1 MRRWIRTKPSK
12 RRPPPMRMETTS
24 LERPLTRISKGAQ
37 MKSLHTFRIVLG
49 SALLWSTGFVMA
61 GVNRAQQITE
71 SLYSET
77 KWRMIGP
84 FRAGKVNAVAGVPG
98 NAGVYYFGA
107 DGGGVWKTTDGG
119 TVWKPIFDNEP
130 AAPIGALAL
139 APSNPNIIY
148 AGTGVNGIY
157 SDIGSGNGIYKSTD
171 AGETWQH
178 SGLQDTR
185 HIARILIDPRN
196 PDLVLVAAIGHAFG
210 PNEERGVFRS
220 TDGGRTWKKV
230 LFKDKVTG
238 AVDLCFEPGN
248 PRVVY
253 ATMWQGIRK
262 PGQKGTAYGPG
273 SGLYKSSDE
282 GLTWV
287 PITGPGLPETDW
299 GRSGVAVAPGTRG
312 QRVYLILEA
321 KEKNGGLYRSDDG
334 GASWKKITEDR
345 RITGFWYMSE
355 IFVDPKNPDVLYV
368 PSQNLYRSND
378 GGHNFTAIK
387 GAPGGDDYHTIWIDP
402 TNSQRIMLGVDQGA
416 TISLN
421 GGESWSTWYNQ
432 PTGQFYRVATDHR
445 FPYWVYGP
453 QQDSGTAGIASRG
466 NNGQITERDWFPV
479 GPGESGYTI
488 PDPLDADV
496 VYNAGPGGSVVR
508 LSKTTGQVR
517 DISPAPVSFESKYRF
532 NWTIPMAFSPQ
543 DPHLLYLGTQ
553 FLLKTNNE
561 GTSWDAV
568 SGDLTRV
575 RPDEKDSK
583 QARGTILTIAPSEV
597 KEGVIWVGTDDGNIQ
612 LTKDAGRSWQNV
624 TPPNVSEWSMV
635 SIVEASH
642 FDVGTAYAA
651 VNRNNH
657 DDLKPH
663 IFRTRDF
670 GQTWQEIVQGIRET
684 DFVRTVREDPARKG
698 LLYVGTETGVY
709 VSLDGGEHWQSLRL
723 NMPVV
728 AIHDLAI
735 KQDDLVAAT
744 YGRAFWIL
752 DDVTPL
758 RQLDG
763 RGTAAGTRLFAPR
776 TAIRVRRDENQDTPL
791 PPEIPAGKNPPDGA
805 ILNYFLPANSAGHI
819 QLEIYDADEK
829 LVRSFSSAATP
840 REPEETPFVAEY
852 WIEHPQALSKAAGM
866 HRFVW
871 NLRYADPRAMHPQS
885 PYDYPI
891 AAIVGST
898 PLPPQGPLVLP
909 GRYEVRLKAGGQVL
923 RQALEVKMD
932 PRVPAARNELDSSLE
947 LQLRISALLGKNFD
961 GYQQAKQL
969 RARLAELMKRPKE
982 DPIAVAASTLDA
994 KVASLQGEATPIL
1007 EALKTTTFMA
1017 VNDTLTAL
1025 MALVD
1030 GADFAPSE
1038 ESFAAY
1044 RRICKGSNEALAAW
1058 QELKN
1063 KDAAALST
1071 LLGRSN
1077 LTALPNA
1084 PNLADDE
1091 ACGN

>member
-1 MRRWIRTKPSK
+1 
-12 RRPPPMRMETTS
+12 
-24 LERPLTRISKGAQ
+24 
-37 MKSLHTFRIVLG
+37 
-49 SALLWSTGFVMA
+49 
-61 GVNRAQQITE
+61 
-71 SLYSET
+71 
-77 KWRMIGP
+77 
-84 FRAGKVNAVAGVPG
+84 
-98 NAGVYYFGA
+98 
-107 DGGGVWKTTDGG
+107 
-119 TVWKPIFDNEP
+119 
-130 AAPIGALAL
+130 
-139 APSNPNIIY
+139 
-148 AGTGVNGIY
+148 
-157 SDIGSGNGIYKSTD
+157 
-171 AGETWQH
+171 
-178 SGLQDTR
+178 
-185 HIARILIDPRN
+185 
-196 PDLVLVAAIGHAFG
+196 
-210 PNEERGVFRS
+210 
-220 TDGGRTWKKV
+220 
-230 LFKDKVTG
+230 
-238 AVDLCFEPGN
+238 
-248 PRVVY
+248 
-253 ATMWQGIRK
+253 
-262 PGQKGTAYGPG
+262 
-273 SGLYKSSDE
+273 
-282 GLTWV
+282 
-287 PITGPGLPETDW
+287 
-299 GRSGVAVAPGTRG
+299 
-312 QRVYLILEA
+312 
-321 KEKNGGLYRSDDG
+321 
-334 GASWKKITEDR
+334 
-345 RITGFWYMSE
+345 
-355 IFVDPKNPDVLYV
+355 
-368 PSQNLYRSND
+368 
-378 GGHNFTAIK
+378 
-387 GAPGGDDYHTIWIDP
+387 
-402 TNSQRIMLGVDQGA
+402 
-416 TISLN
+416 
-421 GGESWSTWYNQ
+421 
-432 PTGQFYRVATDHR
+432 
-445 FPYWVYGP
+445 
-453 QQDSGTAGIASRG
+453 
-466 NNGQITERDWFPV
+466 
-479 GPGESGYTI
+479 
-488 PDPLDADV
+488 
-496 VYNAGPGGSVVR
+496 
-508 LSKTTGQVR
+508 VR

-657 DDLKPH
+657 DDLLPH

-698 LLYVGTETGVY
+698 LLCVGTERGVY
-709 VSLDGGEHWQSLRL
+709 VSFDGGEHWQSLRL
-723 NMPVV
+723 NMPAV

-735 KQDDLVAAT
+735 EQDDLVAAT
-744 YGRAFWIL
+744 YGRGFWIL

-758 RQLDG
+758 RQLDSRMASSG
-763 RGTAAGTRLFAPR
+763 AHLFSPR

-791 PPEIPAGKNPPDGA
+791 PPEVPAGKNPPDGA
-805 ILNYFLPANSAGHI
+805 ILNYVLPTNSAGDI

-829 LVRSFSSAATP
+829 LVRSFSSAAAP
-840 REPEETPFVAEY
+840 KEPEETPFVAEY

-885 PYDYPI
+885 PYNYPI

-909 GRYEVRLKAGGQVL
+909 GKYEVRLKVGGQVL

-932 PRVPAARNELDSSLE
+932 PRVPAARNELESSLE
-947 LQLRISALLGKNFD
+947 LQLKISALLGKNFD

-969 RARLAELMKRPKE
+969 RGRLAELIKRPKE

-994 KVASLQGEATPIL
+994 KVAALQGEATPIL
-1007 EALKTTTFMA
+1007 EAPKTTSFMA

-1044 RRICKGSNEALAAW
+1044 RRICKGENEALAAW
-1058 QELKN
+1058 QDLKN
-1063 KDAAALST
+1063 KDVGALNT
-1071 LLGRSN
+1071 LLAKN
-1077 LTALPNA
+1077 
-1084 PNLADDE
+1084 NLATVAE
-1091 ACGN
+1091 GPELAAESACGN

>member
-1 MRRWIRTKPSK
+1 
-12 RRPPPMRMETTS
+12 
-24 LERPLTRISKGAQ
+24 
-37 MKSLHTFRIVLG
+37 MKCSPTLRFVLG
-49 SALLWSTGFVMA
+49 SALLLSTAFVMA
-61 GVNRAQQITE
+61 GIGRAQQIPE
-71 SLYSET
+71 SLYSEM

-98 NAGVYYFGA
+98 NPGVYYFGA

-119 TVWKPIFDNEP
+119 AVWKPIFDKEP
-130 AAPIGALAL
+130 VASIGALAL
-139 APSNPNIIY
+139 APSNPSIIY
-148 AGTGVNGIY
+148 VGTGVNTIFADSSYG
-157 SDIGSGNGIYKSTD
+157 DGIYKSIDGGANWQPVGLND
-171 AGETWQH
+171 A
-178 SGLQDTR
+178 R
-185 HIARILIDPRN
+185 HIGRILIDPRN
-196 PDLVLVAAIGHAFG
+196 PDVVLVAAMGHSSG

-220 TDGGRTWKKV
+220 ADGGRSWKKV
-230 LFKDKVTG
+230 LYKDNVTA

-253 ATMWQGIRK
+253 ATLWHGVRK
-262 PGQKGTAYGPG
+262 PGQKGTSFEPG
-273 SGLYKSSDE
+273 SGLYKSIDE
-282 GLTWV
+282 GLTWTQ
-287 PITGPGLPETDW
+287 ITGHGLPEGDW
-299 GRSGVAVAPGTRG
+299 GRAGVAVAPENRG
-312 QRVYLILEA
+312 QRVYVIVEA
-321 KEKNGGLYRSDDG
+321 KDKKGGLYRSDDA
-334 GASWKKITEDR
+334 GATWKKATEDQ
-345 RITGFWYMSE
+345 RITGYWYMSE
-355 IFVDPKNPDVLYV
+355 IFVDPKNADIVYL

-378 GGHNFTAIK
+378 GGHTFTAIK
-387 GAPGGDDYHTIWIDP
+387 GAPGGDDYHTVWIDP

-421 GGESWSTWYNQ
+421 GGESWTTWYNQ
-432 PTGQFYRVATDHR
+432 PTGEFYRVATDHR

-453 QQDSGTAGIASRG
+453 QQDSGTAGIISRG

-553 FLLKTNNE
+553 FLLKTSNG
-561 GTSWDAV
+561 GTSWDAM
-568 SGDLTRV
+568 SADLTRV

-612 LTKDAGRSWQNV
+612 LTKDSGRVWQNV
-624 TPPNVSEWSMV
+624 TPPNVSEWSTV

-642 FDVGTAYAA
+642 FDAGTAYAA

-657 DDLKPH
+657 DDLHPH

-670 GQTWQEIVQGIRET
+670 GQTWQETTRGIREI
-684 DFVRTVREDPARKG
+684 DFARTVREDPVRKG
-698 LLYVGTETGVY
+698 LLYAGTETGVY
-709 VSLDGGEHWQSLRL
+709 VSFDDGEHWQPLRL

-728 AIHDLAI
+728 AIHDLAVE
-735 KQDDLVAAT
+735 QDDLVAAT
-744 YGRAFWIL
+744 YGRSFWIL
-752 DDVTPL
+752 DDLSPL
-758 RQLDG
+758 RQMDARTVPTG
-763 RGTAAGTRLFAPR
+763 AHLFTPR

-791 PPEIPAGKNPPDGA
+791 PPEVPAGKNPPDGA
-805 ILNYFLPANSAGHI
+805 ILNYVLPANASGEI
-819 QLEIYDADEK
+819 QLGIYDAEEK
-829 LVRSFSSAATP
+829 LVQSFSSAAALK
-840 REPEETPFVAEY
+840 EPEETPFVAQY
-852 WIEHPQALSKAAGM
+852 WIGHQQALSKSAGM

-885 PYDYPI
+885 PYNYPI

-898 PLPPQGPLVLP
+898 PLPPEGPLVLP
-909 GRYEVRLKAGGQVL
+909 GKYEVRLKAGGQVL
-923 RQALEVKMD
+923 RQPLEVKMD
-932 PRVPAARNELDSSLE
+932 PRVTVARNEWQSSLE
-947 LQLRISALLGKNFD
+947 LQLRISALLERNFD
-961 GYQQAKQL
+961 GYQQTKQL
-969 RARLAELMKRPKE
+969 RVGLAELMKRPKE
-982 DPIAVAASTLDA
+982 DPVAMAASALDG
-994 KVASLQGEATPIL
+994 KVAVLDGEATPIL
-1007 EALKTTTFMA
+1007 ETPKSASFMA

-1063 KDAAALST
+1063 KDVAALNA
-1071 LLGRSN
+1071 LLGKSN
-1077 LTALPNA
+1077 LTALPEV
-1084 PNLADDE
+1084 PNLGAE
-1091 ACGN
+1091 TACGN

>member
-1 MRRWIRTKPSK
+1 
-12 RRPPPMRMETTS
+12 
-24 LERPLTRISKGAQ
+24 
-37 MKSLHTFRIVLG
+37 MKSLRALRVVVG
-49 SALLWSTGFVMA
+49 SAILWFTGFVMA
-61 GVNRAQQITE
+61 ENTCAQQIPE
-71 SLYSET
+71 SLYSEMR
-77 KWRMIGP
+77 WRMIGP

-98 NAGVYYFGA
+98 NPAVYYFAA

-119 TVWKPIFDNEP
+119 AVWKPIFDKEP
-130 AAPIGALAL
+130 VGSIGAMAL

-148 AGTGVNGIY
+148 VGTGVNTIFADSSYG
-157 SDIGSGNGIYKSTD
+157 DGVYKSLD
-171 AGETWQH
+171 GGENWQH
-178 SGLQDTR
+178 AGLEDTR
-185 HIARILIDPRN
+185 HIGRILVDPHN
-196 PDLVLVAAIGHAFG
+196 PDIVLVAAMGHSSG

-220 TDGGRTWKKV
+220 ADGGRSWKKV
-230 LFKDKVTG
+230 LYKDNVT
-238 AVDLCFEPGN
+238 AAADLCFEPGN

-253 ATMWQGIRK
+253 ATLWHGIRK
-262 PGQKGTAYGPG
+262 PGQKGTSFGPG
-273 SGLYKSSDE
+273 SGLYKSTDE
-282 GLTWV
+282 GMTWTQ
-287 PITGPGLPETDW
+287 ITGHGLPEGDW
-299 GRSGVAVAPGTRG
+299 GRAGVAVAPGNRG
-312 QRVYLILEA
+312 QRLYLIVEA
-321 KEKNGGLYRSDDG
+321 KEKKGGLYRSDDA
-334 GASWKKITEDR
+334 GATWKKATEDK
-345 RITGFWYMSE
+345 RIDGYWYMSE
-355 IFVDPKNPDVLYV
+355 IFVDPMNADIVYV

-378 GGHNFTAIK
+378 GGHTFTPIK
-387 GAPGGDDYHTIWIDP
+387 GAPGGDDYHTVWIDP
-402 TNSQRIMLGVDQGA
+402 TNSHRIMLGVDQGA

-432 PTGQFYRVATDHR
+432 PTGEFYRVATDHR

-466 NNGQITERDWFPV
+466 NNGQITERDWYPV

-488 PDPLDADV
+488 PDPLDPDV

-517 DISPAPVSFESKYRF
+517 DISPAPVSFGSKYRF
-532 NWTIPMAFSPQ
+532 NWTIPMVFSPQ

-553 FLLKTNNE
+553 FLLKTSDG
-561 GTSWDAV
+561 GTTWAAV
-568 SGDLTRV
+568 SDDLTRV

-583 QARGTILTIAPSEV
+583 QTRGTILTIAASEV
-597 KEGVIWVGTDDGNIQ
+597 KEGVMWVGTDDGNIQ
-612 LTKDAGRSWQNV
+612 LTKDGGKGWQNV
-624 TPPNVSEWSMV
+624 TPPNVSEWSTV

-642 FDVGTAYAA
+642 FDAGTAYAA

-657 DDLKPH
+657 DDLHPH

-670 GQTWQEIVQGIRET
+670 GQTWQETVRGIREI

-698 LLYVGTETGVY
+698 LLYAGTETGVY
-709 VSLDGGEHWQSLRL
+709 VSFDDGEHWQSLRL

-735 KQDDLVAAT
+735 EQDDLIAAT

-758 RQLDG
+758 RQLEG
-763 RGTAAGTRLFAPR
+763 GSASGQARLFAPR

-791 PPEIPAGKNPPDGA
+791 PPEVPAGKNPPDGA
-805 ILNYFLPANSAGHI
+805 VLNYFLAAKSAGDI
-819 QLEIYDADEK
+819 QVEIRDGDGR
-829 LVRSFSSAATP
+829 LVHSLSSVPLAKET
-840 REPEETPFVAEY
+840 EEVPYVAEY
-852 WIEHPQALSKAAGM
+852 WIAHPQPLSKEAGM

-871 NLRYADPRAMHPQS
+871 NLRYSDPRAVHPQS
-885 PYDYPI
+885 PYNFPI

-909 GRYEVRLKAGGQVL
+909 GKFEVRLKVGEQII

-932 PRVPAARNELDSSLE
+932 PRVAVARNELQSSLD
-947 LQLRISALLGKNFD
+947 LQLKISALLGKNFD
-961 GYQQAKQL
+961 GYKQTKEL

-982 DPIAVAASTLDA
+982 DPVAVAASALDA
-994 KVASLQGEATPIL
+994 KAAALAGEATPIL
-1007 EALKTTTFMA
+1007 ETPKTASFMA
-1017 VNDTLTAL
+1017 VNDALTAL

-1044 RRICKGSNEALAAW
+1044 RRICKGSEEALVAW

-1063 KDAAALST
+1063 KDTAALNQSI
-1071 LLGRSN
+1071 GKNN
-1077 LTALPNA
+1077 LTVLPDVSD
-1084 PNLADDE
+1084 LGADA

>member
-1 MRRWIRTKPSK
+1 
-12 RRPPPMRMETTS
+12 
-24 LERPLTRISKGAQ
+24 
-37 MKSLHTFRIVLG
+37 MKSSRTFRIVLG
-49 SALLWSTGFVMA
+49 SAILWSTGFVLA
-61 GVNRAQQITE
+61 GIDRAQEISS
-71 SLYSET
+71 SLYSEM

-84 FRAGKVNAVAGVPG
+84 FRGGNVNSVAGVPG
-98 NAGVYYFGA
+98 NPGVYYFGA
-107 DGGGVWKTTDGG
+107 NGGGVWKTTDGG
-119 TVWKPIFDNEP
+119 TVWKPIFDEQ
-130 AAPIGALAL
+130 AVASIGALAL

-148 AGTGVNGIY
+148 V
-157 SDIGSGNGIYKSTD
+157 GSGENNLYADITYGNGVYKSID
-171 AGETWQH
+171 AGATWQH
-178 SGLQDTR
+178 LGLAETR

-196 PDLVLVAAIGHAFG
+196 PDIVLVAAMGRSFG
-210 PNEERGVFRS
+210 SNEERGVFRS
-220 TDGGRTWKKV
+220 TDGGRSWKKV
-230 LFKDKVTG
+230 LYKDNVTG

-253 ATMWQGIRK
+253 ATLWHGIRK
-262 PGQKGTAYGPG
+262 PGQKGTSFGPG
-273 SGLYKSSDE
+273 SGLYKSTDE
-282 GLTWV
+282 GITWTQ
-287 PITGPGLPETDW
+287 IAGNGLPAGDW
-299 GRSGVAVAPGTRG
+299 GRSGVAAAPGNHG
-312 QRVYLILEA
+312 QRVYLIVEA
-321 KEKNGGLYRSDDG
+321 KEKDGGLYRSDDG
-334 GASWKKITEDR
+334 GASWKKATEDR

-355 IFVDPKNPDVLYV
+355 IFVDPKNPDVVYV

-387 GAPGGDDYHTIWIDP
+387 GAPGGDDYHTVWIDP
-402 TNSQRIMLGVDQGA
+402 TNSGRIMLGVDQGA

-421 GGESWSTWYNQ
+421 GGESWTTWYNQ
-432 PTGQFYRVATDHR
+432 PTGEFYRVATDHR

-561 GTSWDAV
+561 GTSWEAV
-568 SGDLTRV
+568 SGDLARV

-583 QARGTILTIAPSEV
+583 QVRGTVLTIAPSEV

-612 LTKDAGRSWQNV
+612 LTKDAGKSWQNV
-624 TPPNVSEWSMV
+624 TPPDVSEWSTV

-642 FDVGTAYAA
+642 FDAGTAYAA

-670 GQTWQEIVQGIRET
+670 GKTWQETVHGIREI
-684 DFVRTVREDPARKG
+684 DFVRTVREDPVHKG
-698 LLYVGTETGVY
+698 LLYAGTETGVY
-709 VSLDGGEHWQSLRL
+709 VSFDDAEHWQSLRL

-735 KQDDLVAAT
+735 EQDDLVAAT
-744 YGRAFWIL
+744 YGRSFWIL

-758 RQLDG
+758 RQVEG
-763 RGTAAGTRLFAPR
+763 RMASSGAHLFAPR

-791 PPEIPAGKNPPDGA
+791 PPEVPAGKNPPDGA
-805 ILNYFLPANSAGHI
+805 ILNYFLPGNSSGDI
-819 QLEIYDADEK
+819 QLEIYDGDEK
-829 LVRSFSSAATP
+829 LVRSFSSATMP
-840 REPEETPFVAEY
+840 KELEETPFVAEY
-852 WIEHPQALSKAAGM
+852 WIGHQQPLSKTAGM

-885 PYDYPI
+885 PYNYPI
-891 AAIVGST
+891 EAIVGAT

-909 GRYEVRLKAGGQVL
+909 GKYEVRLKGQGQVF
-923 RQALEVKMD
+923 RQPLEVKMD
-932 PRVPAARNELDSSLE
+932 PRVVAARNDLQSSLD
-947 LQLRISALLGKNFD
+947 LQLKISALLGKNFD
-961 GYQQAKQL
+961 GYRQTEVL
-969 RARLAELMKRPKE
+969 RARLAELRKRPKE
-982 DPIAVAASTLDA
+982 DPISVAASALDA
-994 KVASLQGEATPIL
+994 KAAALAGEPTPIL
-1007 EALKTTTFMA
+1007 ETPKTASFMA

-1038 ESFAAY
+1038 ESFAAF
-1044 RRICKGSNEALAAW
+1044 RRICKGFNEARASW

-1063 KDAAALST
+1063 KDVAALNT
-1071 LLGRSN
+1071 LLGKSN
-1077 LTALPNA
+1077 LAALPEVPDIA
-1084 PNLADDE
+1084 AE
-1091 ACGN
+1091 AACGN